1 MTAIYKRELKAYFS
15 NMIGY
20 LFIAFMILM
29 VGLFFCYN
37 NLGSYG
43 WPYFG
48 SILGSVSFVMM
59 LTVPV
64 LTMRS
69 FSDDR
74 HSKAD
79 QLLLTAPV
87 TVTEIT
93 LGKYLAMLTVLGIP
107 MLIFCACPLII
118 GSVGTAYYFSDYVCI
133 LAFFLMGSAYIA
145 IGMFMSSLTESQIIS
160 AVATLGVL
168 VALYLIDGLTS
179 FIPSTAQASALGF
192 CALIILAVGIYYG
205 MTKNWMAA
213 LIAGCLGIA
222 AVGGLYFWNSDLFAG
237 TLNDFLNS
245 LSLDAQFMNFT
256 NNVLDVKALVY
267 MLSVCVVFVFLTIQ
281 SVQKRRWS

>member
-1 MTAIYKRELKAYFS
+1 MAAIYKRELKAYFS

-20 LFIAFMILM
+20 LFIAFTVLI

-48 SILGSVSFVMM
+48 AILGSVSFVMM
-59 LTVPV
+59 LTIPV

-87 TVTEIT
+87 TVVEIT
-93 LGKYLAMLTVLGIP
+93 LGKYLAMVTVLAIP
-107 MLIFCACPLII
+107 MVIFCACPLII
-118 GSVGTAYYFSDYVCI
+118 GSVGKAYYLTDYVCI

-145 IGMFMSSLTESQIIS
+145 IGMFISSLTESQIIA
-160 AVATLGVL
+160 AVGTLGAL
-168 VALYLIDGLTS
+168 VALYLIEGLTS
-179 FIPSTAQASALGF
+179 FLPSTAAASALGF
-192 CALIILAVGIYYG
+192 CAVMLLAALCYYG
-205 MTKNWMAA
+205 LTRNWMAA
-213 LIAGCLGIA
+213 AAAAGIGILII
-222 AVGGLYFWNSDLFAG
+222 GGLYLWNPEMFAG
-237 TLNDFLNS
+237 ALPDFLNS
-245 LSLDAQFMNFT
+245 LSLDKRYNNFT
-256 NNVLDVKALVY
+256 DNVLDVKSLVY
-267 MLSVCVVFVFLTIQ
+267 MISVSGVFIFLTVQ